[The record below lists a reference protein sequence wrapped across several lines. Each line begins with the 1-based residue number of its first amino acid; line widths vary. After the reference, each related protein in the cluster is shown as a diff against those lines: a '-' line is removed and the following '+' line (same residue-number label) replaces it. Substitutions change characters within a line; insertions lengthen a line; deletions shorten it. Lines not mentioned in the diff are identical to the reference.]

1 MRRVNEENTDI
12 MKYLCA
18 KKSSRSLQPQLTTK
32 YLCKMS
38 RVPKSW
44 PPQARR
50 EYQAVRALGTGGFG
64 AVWLAKKKG
73 QEQSSSSSD
82 GVVDLN
88 TGEPMEQEQQYYAV
102 KLVGHPSSYP
112 TSDFTRMSES
122 GYFQR

>member
-1 MRRVNEENTDI
+1 
-12 MKYLCA
+12 
-18 KKSSRSLQPQLTTK
+18 
-32 YLCKMS
+32 MS
-38 RVPKSW
+38 KVPKSW

-64 AVWLAKKKG
+64 AVWLAKKND
-73 QEQSSSSSD
+73 QEQSLSGAED
-82 GVVDLN
+82 VIDLN
-88 TGEPMEQEQQYYAV
+88 TGEPIEHEEQYYAV

>member
-1 MRRVNEENTDI
+1 
-12 MKYLCA
+12 
-18 KKSSRSLQPQLTTK
+18 
-32 YLCKMS
+32 MS
-38 RVPKSW
+38 RVPNSW

-64 AVWLAKKKG
+64 AVWLAKKIG
-73 QEQSSSSSD
+73 QEQPSSEEED
-82 GVVDLN
+82 VVDLN

-112 TSDFTRMSES
+112 ISDFTKMSES

>member
-1 MRRVNEENTDI
+1 
-12 MKYLCA
+12 
-18 KKSSRSLQPQLTTK
+18 
-32 YLCKMS
+32 MS
-38 RVPKSW
+38 KVPKSW

-73 QEQSSSSSD
+73 QEQPSSD
-82 GVVDLN
+82 DVVDLN
-88 TGEPMEQEQQYYAV
+88 TGEPVQEEQQYYAV

-112 TSDFTRMSES
+112 TSEFTRMSES